1 MTQNIFYKFQ
11 RDKYQRFTSA
21 KPSASIMSGLNRLK
35 SSTPQMSASSP
46 STASTSSSSSL
57 SMMPLPFQFPFSPF
71 SFGGL
76 NLFDNPNEN
85 RNVPFD
91 PNRILHILHQQSL
104 LAEELLKYRAL
115 FGMPST
121 STSTS
126 PSSSATSH
134 NPYAELKPSIELF
147 KIPSDSKSKENV
159 HDSEMN
165 AIPSSQHH
173 KRQIP
178 SSSTSEIDL
187 TKDDGCPTPKI
198 KARPESELL
207 SEKLTTT
214 TTTISPAAVSAMLI
228 DPDELKCH
236 ICMAN
241 FPSLW
246 LLEQHTALQHS
257 QLSCSEKPTKCDNC
271 GQNYR

>member
-1 MTQNIFYKFQ
+1 MA
-11 RDKYQRFTSA
+11 A
-21 KPSASIMSGLNRLK
+21 KPSASIMSGLHRLK
-35 SSTPQMSASSP
+35 SSTPQMSSSSP
-46 STASTSSSSSL
+46 MSTSTSTSSSSSS
-57 SMMPLPFQFPFSPF
+57 SMSSLPMPFQFPFSPF
-71 SFGGL
+71 SFGL
-76 NLFDNPNEN
+76 NNIFENAGDN
-85 RNVPFD
+85 RNLPID

-104 LAEELLKYRAL
+104 LAEELLKYRAI

-121 STSTS
+121 STSTH
-126 PSSSATSH
+126 T
-134 NPYAELKPSIELF
+134 NPYATANDLKPSIELF
-147 KIPSDSKSKENV
+147 KIPSDTKTKDNV
-159 HDSEMN
+159 HDSEMSV
-165 AIPSSQHH
+165 IPSNN
-173 KRQIP
+173 KRQTP

-207 SEKLTTT
+207 SERLTTS
-214 TTTISPAAVSAMLI
+214 TTISPAAVSAMLI

-257 QLSCSEKPTKCDNC
+257 QLSCSEKPTKCENC

>member
-1 MTQNIFYKFQ
+1 M
-11 RDKYQRFTSA
+11 SA

-35 SSTPQMSASSP
+35 SSTSSP
-46 STASTSSSSSL
+46 SSTTTSSSSSS
-57 SMMPLPFQFPFSPF
+57 SMSMLPMPFQFPFSPF
-71 SFGGL
+71 SFGL
-76 NLFDNPNEN
+76 NLFENAHANASGEN
-85 RNVPFD
+85 RNAPFD

-104 LAEELLKYRAL
+104 LAEELLKYRAI
-115 FGMPST
+115 FGMHST
-121 STSTS
+121 STTS
-126 PSSSATSH
+126 QSH
-134 NPYAELKPSIELF
+134 NPYSAELKPSIELF
-147 KIPSDSKSKENV
+147 KIPSDTKTKDSV
-159 HDSEMN
+159 HELEMN
-165 AIPSSQHH
+165 AIPSN
-173 KRQIP
+173 KRQTP

-187 TKDDGCPTPKI
+187 TRDEGCSTPKI

-207 SEKLTTT
+207 PEKMATL
-214 TTTISPAAVSAMLI
+214 TTISPAAVSAMLI